1 MVELLKNNGR
11 RKMKIRDVMT
21 WNVVTVT
28 SDTPIMEARKIM
40 DAHNIRRLPVVDKG
54 KLVGMVSKERIA
66 RSGPSPA
73 TSLSV
78 WEINYL
84 LAKMTVKEVMK
95 KDVVTVDPDM
105 SVEAAIALAQ
115 NKGVGALPVL
125 ENHKL
130 IGIAS
135 TNDFFYKI
143 LNPMLGIGE
152 PGTRIIVSGGTEAK
166 NTQDIMELIKKSGA
180 KIVSFHS
187 MPPIEGKEHDLCIHV
202 DKEDVKQLVK
212 DLASKG
218 YSAEI
223 VER

>member
-1 MVELLKNNGR
+1 MVKLLKNTGR

-54 KLVGMVSKERIA
+54 KLVGIVSKERIA

-84 LAKMTVKEVMK
+84 LSKMTVKEVMK
-95 KDVVTVDPDM
+95 KDTVTVDPDI

-115 NKGVGALPVL
+115 SKGVGALPVV

-130 IGIAS
+130 IGIAT

-152 PGTRIIVSGGTEAK
+152 PGTRVIVSKGAEAK
-166 NTQDIMELIKKSGA
+166 SMQEIMETIKKFGA
-180 KIVSFHS
+180 QITSFHS
-187 MPPIEGKEHDLCIHV
+187 MPPVEGKERDLCIHV
-202 DKEDVKQLVK
+202 DKEDVKQLIK

>member
-1 MVELLKNNGR
+1 
-11 RKMKIRDVMT
+11 MKIKDVMT
-21 WNVVTVT
+21 WNLVTVT

-84 LAKMTVKEVMK
+84 LSKMTVKEVMK
-95 KDVVTVDPDM
+95 KEVVTVNPDI
-105 SVEAAIALAQ
+105 SVEAAISLAQ
-115 NKGVGALPVL
+115 SKGVGALPVV
-125 ENHKL
+125 EDHKL
-130 IGIAS
+130 IGIAT

-152 PGTRIIVSGGTEAK
+152 PGIRLIISGGTEAK
-166 NTQDIMELIKKSGA
+166 NIQEIMEAVKAFGA
-180 KIVSFHS
+180 KITSFHS

-202 DKEDVKQLVK
+202 DKEDVKQLIK
-212 DLASKG
+212 DLTSKG

>member
-1 MVELLKNNGR
+1 
-11 RKMKIRDVMT
+11 MKIRDVMT
-21 WNVVTVT
+21 WNVVTVP

-40 DAHNIRRLPVVDKG
+40 DAHKIRRLPVIDKG

-84 LAKMTVKEVMK
+84 LAKMTVKEVMT
-95 KDVVTVDPDM
+95 KDVVTVHPDM
-105 SVEAAIALAQ
+105 TVEAAIALAQ
-115 NKGVGALPVL
+115 SKGVGALPVM
-125 ENHKL
+125 ENNKL
-130 IGIAS
+130 LGIAT

-143 LNPMLGIGE
+143 LNPLLGIGE
-152 PGTRIIVSGGTEAK
+152 PGTRIIISGGTEAK
-166 NTQDIMELIKKSGA
+166 NVQEIMETVKKLGA
-180 KIVSFHS
+180 KIASFHS
-187 MPPIEGKEHDLCIHV
+187 MPPVEGKEQDLCIHV
-202 DKEDVKQLVK
+202 DKGDVAQLIK

>member
-1 MVELLKNNGR
+1 
-11 RKMKIRDVMT
+11 MKIRDVMT

-54 KLVGMVSKERIA
+54 KLVGIVSKERIA

-95 KDVVTVDPDM
+95 KDAVTVNPDM

-115 NKGVGALPVL
+115 SKGVGALPVL
-125 ENHKL
+125 EDNKL
-130 IGIAS
+130 IGIAT

-152 PGTRIIVSGGTEAK
+152 PGMRIIISKGTEAK
-166 NTQDIMELIKKSGA
+166 NIQEIMEAVRKFGA
-180 KIVSFHS
+180 KIASFHS
-187 MPPIEGKEHDLCIHV
+187 MPPVEGKEHDLCIHV
-202 DKEDVKQLVK
+202 DKENVSQLIK
-212 DLASKG
+212 DLADKG

-223 VER
+223 VKR

>member
-1 MVELLKNNGR
+1 
-11 RKMKIRDVMT
+11 MKIRDVMT
-21 WNVVTVT
+21 WNVVTVS

-40 DAHNIRRLPVVDKG
+40 DAHKIRRLPVVDKG

-84 LAKMTVKEVMK
+84 LSKMTVKEIMT
-95 KDVVTVDPDM
+95 KDVVTVHPDM
-105 SVEAAIALAQ
+105 TVEAAIALAQ
-115 NKGVGALPVL
+115 NKGVGALPVMK
-125 ENHKL
+125 NNKL
-130 IGIAS
+130 IGIAT

-143 LNPMLGIGE
+143 LNPLLGIGE
-152 PGTRIIVSGGTEAK
+152 PGTRIIISGGTEAK
-166 NTQDIMELIKKSGA
+166 NVQDIMEEVNKSRA
-180 KIVSFHS
+180 KMTSFHT
-187 MPPIEGKEHDLCIHV
+187 MPPVEGKEQDLCIHV
-202 DKEDVKQLVK
+202 DSGDVTQLIK
-212 DLASKG
+212 DLTSKG